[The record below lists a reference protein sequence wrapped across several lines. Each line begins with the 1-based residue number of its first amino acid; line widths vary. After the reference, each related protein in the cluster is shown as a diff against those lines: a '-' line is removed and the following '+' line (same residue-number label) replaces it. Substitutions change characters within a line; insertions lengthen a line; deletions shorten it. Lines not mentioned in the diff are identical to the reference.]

1 MLLFFGKF
9 HIFNLMMDEITNSTK
24 ELKTIIICWIT
35 ENFKVSVQF
44 LGLYGV
50 PSNDAATLSMDTYIR
65 YF

>member
-1 MLLFFGKF
+1 
-9 HIFNLMMDEITNSTK
+9 MMDEITDSTK
-24 ELKTIIICWIT
+24 EQETIIICWIT

-50 PSNDAATLSMDTYIR
+50 PSNDVATLSMDTYIR